1 MSTLGDGGRPARV
14 FDTTRAQVQ
23 PPLDAW
29 TEVLAAL
36 SLATDLANGH
46 DYEKTLRSCVLAVGL
61 AEAAGLDEP
70 GLRQVFHA
78 TMLRFIG
85 CTSFAHEEALV
96 FGDDIAARQAFATV
110 DHGDKRELWRASEAA
125 MQGTPGRLRRLARR
139 GAAMLRASG
148 QLRDLY
154 ASQCEIGVRFG
165 TRLSVD
171 EGAIAALGRIHE
183 RWDGSGGPAGLRED
197 ALGMVACIVQV
208 ATLAELVHR
217 RLGVDAAIEIVG
229 RRGGTALS
237 PRVCELL
244 RAHARVL
251 LAPLEQGSAWDAFL
265 AIGSRFPMIAPA
277 HALDDV
283 VTVFADVADLS
294 SVYTLGH
301 SRAVAQAAVT
311 AAEGLG
317 LPTDEL
323 ATLRHAALL
332 HDLGRVAVP
341 ASIWE
346 KPGPLTA
353 ADWERVRLHA
363 YYGERILGRAPV
375 LARVAALARADHERC
390 DGSGYPRGAEAS
402 PLAARV
408 LAAADVWCALREDRP
423 HRAAHAR
430 ERAQDELLAEV
441 KAGRLDAQAVDAV
454 LGRVAAPDPAA
465 ADVPAGLTTREI
477 EVLRWVARGDTN
489 KEVAVRLGI
498 SPRTVGHHLGHAF
511 EKIGVSTRAA
521 AALFIVENG
530 LLRVDEP

>member
-1 MSTLGDGGRPARV
+1 MHA
-14 FDTTRAQVQ
+14 
-23 PPLDAW
+23 PLDAW

-61 AEAAGLDEP
+61 AEAVELGEP
-70 GLRQVFHA
+70 EVRAVLHA

-96 FGDDIAARQAFATV
+96 FGDDIAARRAFATV
-110 DHGDKRELWRASEAA
+110 DHGDKRALWHASERAVE
-125 MQGTPGRLRRLARR
+125 GTPGRLRRLARR
-139 GAAMLRASG
+139 GGALLRASS
-148 QLRDLY
+148 QLRELY

-171 EGAIAALGRIHE
+171 AGALAALGRIHE

-197 ALGMVACIVQV
+197 AIGMVACVVQV
-208 ATLAELVHR
+208 ATLAELLHR
-217 RLGVDAAIEIVG
+217 RLGVDAAIEIVA

-237 PRVCELL
+237 PRVCEVL
-244 RAHARVL
+244 RAHARAL
-251 LAPLEQGSAWDAFL
+251 LAPLEQGSAWDAFVV
-265 AIGSRFPMIAPA
+265 IGSRFPMISPA

-283 VTVFADVADLS
+283 VGVFADVADLS

-301 SRAVAQAAVT
+301 SRSVAQVAVT

-317 LPTDEL
+317 LPAEEL
-323 ATLRHAALL
+323 GALRHAALL

-363 YYGERILGRAPV
+363 YYGERILGRAPA
-375 LARVAALARADHERC
+375 LARAAVLARADHERC
-390 DGSGYPRGAEAS
+390 DGSGYPRGSEAS

-408 LAAADVWCALREDRP
+408 LAAADVWCALGEDRP

-430 ERAQDELLAEV
+430 ERAQAELLAEV
-441 KAGRLDAQAVDAV
+441 AAGRLDARAVDAV
-454 LGRVAAPDPAA
+454 LGRAATPERGAA
-465 ADVPAGLTTREI
+465 EVPAGLTTREI

-489 KEVAVRLGI
+489 KEVAARLGI
-498 SPRTVGHHLGHAF
+498 SPRTVGHHLAHAF
-511 EKIGVSTRAA
+511 EKIGVTTRAA
-521 AALFIVENG
+521 AALFIVEHG
-530 LLRVDEP
+530 LLHADAP